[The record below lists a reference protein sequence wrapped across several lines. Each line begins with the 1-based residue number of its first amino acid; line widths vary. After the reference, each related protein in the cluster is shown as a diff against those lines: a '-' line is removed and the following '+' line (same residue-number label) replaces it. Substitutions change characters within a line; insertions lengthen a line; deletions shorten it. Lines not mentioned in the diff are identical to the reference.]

1 MSQQNNVHT
10 HEGGT
15 LLPKKDEKGRIYREV
30 RCPNC
35 RAWICD
41 EYVREGRIRAKCFRC
56 GRIMIMEFRPFR
68 PKKGRSPSKQLNKEG
83 NTNG

>member
-1 MSQQNNVHT
+1 MSRHNNVHS
-10 HEGGT
+10 HQEGT

-41 EYVREGRIRAKCFRC
+41 EYVREGRIRFKCFRC
-56 GRIMIMEFRPFR
+56 GRIGIMEFRPFR
-68 PKKGRSPSKQLNKEG
+68 SKRAKAPGNIKLKEG